1 MKCIV
6 HASNGIVS
14 LLWCVKATPECVQCM
29 TDCVARTL
37 EHDYGGK
44 IIHALSQSKLV
55 SSSEIHKMQ
64 WCENKLPSV
73 AARQQDQL
81 DLLMTKFKNII
92 RFFWHADKNLIQAR
106 VL

>member
-1 MKCIV
+1 
-6 HASNGIVS
+6 
-14 LLWCVKATPECVQCM
+14 M

-64 WCENKLPSV
+64 WRENKLPSV

-92 RFFWHADKNLIQAR
+92 RFFLAR
-106 VL
+106 R